1 MNACN
6 YCGRFI
12 AYILGG
18 IVAQAISNLAPF
30 LLTFG
35 VGLLGFII
43 SLFIKDI
50 HVVKEPLKT
59 ADLLKVAGDKRLWA
73 FALLATVIQY
83 ISFSTYYAFSN
94 DMAKALGASDFSLG
108 TMSAVLTVPLMFGS
122 FFSGGKILKK
132 CGAKA
137 VVVATV
143 GCMTAYCFI
152 LPFVPNMF
160 WFYVMQVVGGIGYGF
175 CLSIVMG
182 LGIQH
187 IASEKRSTAM
197 GLFQSIY
204 SIGMTIGPMITGVF
218 KQQFNMTVAFLS
230 VGVIGVLGC
239 HLDIG
244 DCTRQSLG

>member
-1 MNACN
+1 M
-6 YCGRFI
+6 
-12 AYILGG
+12 
-18 IVAQAISNLAPF
+18 
-30 LLTFG
+30 
-35 VGLLGFII
+35 
-43 SLFIKDI
+43 
-50 HVVKEPLKT
+50 
-59 ADLLKVAGDKRLWA
+59 
-73 FALLATVIQY
+73 
-83 ISFSTYYAFSN
+83 
-94 DMAKALGASDFSLG
+94 
-108 TMSAVLTVPLMFGS
+108 
-122 FFSGGKILKK
+122 
-132 CGAKA
+132 
-137 VVVATV
+137 